1 MSAWR
6 SGSDFTVA
14 SGQWVYFLVDSTCLQ
29 RTHARSGQ
37 GCRNQETHPRQPVNR
52 GHQSD
57 SVSTNARIDRVASAK
72 SRIGPRVETTSA
84 TEIQIFIAQLIT
96 FAGVSL
102 PH

>member
-37 GCRNQETHPRQPVNR
+37 GCRNQETHPPWRRTAP
-52 GHQSD
+52 
-57 SVSTNARIDRVASAK
+57 AYRIASH
-72 SRIGPRVETTSA
+72 A
-84 TEIQIFIAQLIT
+84 TEAHFHGLVIRWERFRDADT
-96 FAGVSL
+96 ARGNEGRTWRYTWRSAHGE
-102 PH
+102 P